1 MLHSNTPMHQRAAGV
16 QDQLHLH
23 LLSGEQEAY
32 GEIMQQLFQEV
43 EDSLPPLLLKESTKM
58 ARLRPRIVPEK
69 KSILVIS
76 PQKKDF
82 QKIKS
87 YASYGHG
94 QSGTWTGPCGVD
106 PLRNGGSGI
115 DSLQKSSNNVDQSS
129 TRQLEE

>member
-1 MLHSNTPMHQRAAGV
+1 MHQRAAGV
-16 QDQLHLH
+16 QDQLQD
-23 LLSGEQEAY
+23 LLPLEKEAHGET
-32 GEIMQQLFQEV
+32 MQQLFQEV
-43 EDSLPPLLLKESTKM
+43 EDRLPPLGLKEITKIPGV
-58 ARLRPRIVPEK
+58 RPGIVPEK
-69 KSILVIS
+69 KPITVIG

-94 QSGTWTGPCGVD
+94 QSGPWTGPCGVD

-115 DSLQKSSNNVDQSS
+115 DSLQKSPNNVEKSS